1 MGLTHFQNYL
11 AENKFGVEQKIDMKK
26 PGYKTTEFW
35 MSSVAMLIGLAYGSG
50 IITEAGTSGI
60 EKSVAFIASALA
72 ALGYSASRGNVKA
85 AEIES
90 KK

>member
-1 MGLTHFQNYL
+1 MDN
-11 AENKFGVEQKIDMKK
+11 K

-35 MSSVAMLIGLAYGSG
+35 LSSIAVLIGLAFGSG
-50 IITEAGTSGI
+50 LISETGTSGI
-60 EKSVAFIASALA
+60 EKSVAFVASALA
-72 ALGYSASRGNVKA
+72 ALGYSASRGSVKS

>member
-1 MGLTHFQNYL
+1 M
-11 AENKFGVEQKIDMKK
+11 ENNK
-26 PGYKTTEFW
+26 PGWKSTEFW
-35 MSSVAMLIGLAYGSG
+35 LTSLCTICGLLYASG
-50 IITEAGTSGI
+50 VIAEAGTSGI

-85 AEIES
+85 AEIEN

>member
-1 MGLTHFQNYL
+1 M
-11 AENKFGVEQKIDMKK
+11 ENRK
-26 PGYKTTEFW
+26 PGYKSTEFW
-35 MSSVAMLIGLAYGSG
+35 LTTLCTVCGLLYASG
-50 IITEAGTSGI
+50 VVTPDGTSGI

-85 AEIES
+85 AEIEN